1 MPNINK
7 IVINKTDIK
16 STPNNNPVNNPESVN
31 IDKMILERSDDLDF
45 LFAAIYI
52 LITIQL

>member
-31 IDKMILERSDDLDF
+31 IDKMILERSDDL
-45 LFAAIYI
+45 LPYI
-52 LITIQL
+52 F